1 MPVPFILAGIA
12 GIAGAAGLVKGGKA
26 VSDNSKAK
34 DLIKQAQTKYTKA
47 EKELESQ
54 RKITSEDLDVLG
66 EVKLNVWSKQ
76 MGKFVELF
84 HHFKKVNVEG
94 NVNTSNHLKTSETGN
109 LKKMQVASI
118 KATEI
123 MKGGVASLGAGALAG
138 VATYGGAMMFASAST
153 GTAIATLSGAA
164 ATNATLAWFGGGSL
178 AAGGMGMA
186 GGTMVLGGIVAGPVL
201 AAAGFI
207 MAAKA
212 EENLAKAEE
221 TYSEA
226 KKVAEQMKTMTSVL
240 RGISELSNSYKEFI
254 LNYTQ
259 KYLPVLI
266 DLESVYQEAYKV
278 QEHYFRNKIRKLF
291 GMQIKIDYRKLTQKQ
306 QKTLH
311 ISWLMAQI
319 LYKVLA
325 APLLDKE
332 GNIDGNAE
340 NILDEAKEAGNR
352 ISTEV

>member
-1 MPVPFILAGIA
+1 
-12 GIAGAAGLVKGGKA
+12 
-26 VSDNSKAK
+26 
-34 DLIKQAQTKYTKA
+34 
-47 EKELESQ
+47 
-54 RKITSEDLDVLG
+54 
-66 EVKLNVWSKQ
+66 
-76 MGKFVELF
+76 
-84 HHFKKVNVEG
+84 
-94 NVNTSNHLKTSETGN
+94 
-109 LKKMQVASI
+109 
-118 KATEI
+118 
-123 MKGGVASLGAGALAG
+123 
-138 VATYGGAMMFASAST
+138 MFASAST

-226 KKVAEQMKTMTSVL
+226 KKAAEQMKTMTSVL
-240 RGISELSNSYKEFI
+240 QGISELSNSYKEFI
-254 LNYTQ
+254 LNYAQ
-259 KYLPVLI
+259 KYLPVLM
-266 DLESVYQEAYKV
+266 DLESVYQESYKV
-278 QEHYFRNKIRKLF
+278 QEHYFRNKIRKMF

-352 ISTEV
+352 IPTEV